1 MKTITI
7 EVPDAWERLLAKHS
21 QRSTKTISE
30 LVTDRGVKEIVRR
43 EAIDAID
50 SMITSG
56 DEIPAEIL
64 AAAEAR

>member
-7 EVPDAWERLLAKHS
+7 DVPDAWDFLLTKHS
-21 QRSTKTISE
+21 QRSGRSVSS
-30 LVTDRGVKEIVRR
+30 LVAERGVKEIVRR

-50 SMITSG
+50 AMITAG
-56 DEIPAEIL
+56 DEIPEEIL